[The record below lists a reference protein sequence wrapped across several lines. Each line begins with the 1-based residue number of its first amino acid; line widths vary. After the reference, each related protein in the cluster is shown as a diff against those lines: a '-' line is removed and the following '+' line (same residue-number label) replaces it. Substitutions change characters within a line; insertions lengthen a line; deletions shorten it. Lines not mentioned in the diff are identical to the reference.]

1 VNRLLPPTSIWRQ
14 LLDILKRRGASEY
27 FRKQQRESIS
37 RMRLRF
43 DDILDD
49 AMYVTTRASIGRSS
63 SSSMGEP
70 AVSQLLKSI
79 DSIAK
84 NIVSAT

>member
-63 SSSMGEP
+63 SSMGEP